1 MLVFLVFFNMLI
13 EFMGIFSNLRLLSL
27 RKYIY
32 IFNFLI
38 LSLHDGL
45 RWLIGVDWQSYIT
58 YWDTLKSPINFILT
72 EADIFNMHVLYR
84 QDRSFVLFT
93 RFFHDY
99 ISSNYTLYLLF
110 FAIITYGLAL
120 FSVAKLTRYSLI
132 ALSFFPGF
140 LGWYSGSQRQFFA
153 YSLFFFTLYIIDSKK
168 YKFFLIPLIFFAMNM
183 HVTYLFPILLIATF
197 YIPKILKYINL
208 QILVNFLNYYKNFF
222 IILLTSFSVL
232 IIFLFY
238 EYDLVLI
245 ELFLKFVPIKSAGWF
260 EFISL
265 QDAEYGNPL
274 FGTLRKI
281 FNLTYFLFLIK
292 FIKFK
297 EGLTPLNYYLMVSP
311 FVSILLY
318 LVSLY
323 VPQLALNSRLD
334 SYFSAIAILLISGR
348 FFQNNLKT
356 SKLII
361 FSFCASFLYIEYAR
375 HGCYELFD
383 PYHFFF
389 EKDYISP
396 PVCNFEQ

>member
-13 EFMGIFSNLRLLSL
+13 EFIGIFSNFKLLSL

-58 YWDTLKSPINFILT
+58 YWNTLRAPTNFILT
-72 EADIFNMHVLYR
+72 EADILNMHVLYR
-84 QDRSFVLFT
+84 QDKAFVLFT
-93 RFFHDY
+93 RFFHDFV
-99 ISSNYTLYLLF
+99 SSNYTIYLLF

-140 LGWYSGSQRQFFA
+140 LSWYSGSQRQFFA
-153 YSLFFFTLYIIDSKK
+153 YSLFFFTLYIIDTKK
-168 YKFFLIPLIFFAMNM
+168 YKFFLIPLIFFSMNM
-183 HVTYLFPILLIATF
+183 HVTYLFPMLLIATF
-197 YIPKILKYINL
+197 YLPKILKYINL
-208 QILVNFLNYYKNFF
+208 QIFVNFFNYYKNFF
-222 IILLTSFSVL
+222 IILLVSFSVFTL
-232 IIFLFY
+232 FLFNQY
-238 EYDLVLI
+238 KLDLI
-245 ELFLKFVPIKSAGWF
+245 ELFLKFIPLKSAGWF

-274 FGTLRKI
+274 FGILRKI
-281 FNLTYFLFLIK
+281 FNLSYVLFLIK
-292 FIKFK
+292 YIRFK
-297 EGLTPLNYYLMVSP
+297 EGLNSLNYYLMVAP
-311 FVSILLY
+311 FLSLLLY
-318 LVSLY
+318 LISLY

-334 SYFSAIAILLISGR
+334 AFFSSIALLLISGR
-348 FFQNNLKT
+348 FFQNNLIIP
-356 SKLII
+356 KLII

-375 HGCYELFD
+375 HGCYDLFD

-396 PVCNFEQ
+396 PVCNFK